1 MSRMKANREDT
12 YMPTRTNVQSFLGFS
27 LQLHFKHF
35 NQLQHWNSGTVDSQV
50 LNVIRIHVRLR
61 PFLYCTQVSKFIVK
75 CAIGRRNAEVTIGY
89 MEDQQFSTTLSLEH
103 RSPDC

>member
-1 MSRMKANREDT
+1 MNEQDESKQRRHT
-12 YMPTRTNVQSFLGFS
+12 YADKNQCAVLSGFLLPIALQTLQSITALEP
-27 LQLHFKHF
+27 
-35 NQLQHWNSGTVDSQV
+35 VDSQV

-75 CAIGRRNAEVTIGY
+75 CAIRRRNAEVTIGY